1 MAIQQKEIDQ
11 LLSQL
16 NNKEIKFSD
25 VLQFIEAHY
34 THTPAAFKNGE
45 QLNAATENQGSAKVL
60 RFAQLNKLSE
70 TDTLRLFAEHY
81 DDVVATP
88 NAVNHQN
95 IRQFMQCGWEGVHF
109 ESEALNEK

>member
-1 MAIQQKEIDQ
+1 MAISKQEIDL

-25 VLQFIEAHY
+25 ILQFIEAHY

-45 QLNAATENQGSAKVL
+45 QLNAASENQGSAKVL

-70 TDTLRLFAEHY
+70 TDTLKLFAEHY

-95 IRQFMQCGWEGVHF
+95 IRQFMQWGWEGVRF
-109 ESEALNEK
+109 DSEALAEK

>member
-1 MAIQQKEIDQ
+1 MAIQQQAIDQ

-16 NNKEIKFSD
+16 NNKEIKFAD

-34 THTPAAFKNGE
+34 THTPAAFRNGE

-70 TDTLRLFAEHY
+70 TDTLKLFAEHY
-81 DDVVATP
+81 NDVVATP
-88 NAVNHQN
+88 NSVNHQN
-95 IRQFMQCGWEGVHF
+95 IRQFMQSGWEGVRF
-109 ESEALNEK
+109 ESEALTEK

>member
-95 IRQFMQCGWEGVHF
+95 IRQFMQSGWEGVRF

>member
-16 NNKEIKFSD
+16 NNKEINFSD

-95 IRQFMQCGWEGVHF
+95 IRQFMQCGWEGVRF